1 MKFWAVPLVV
11 LGRRVALMNKV
22 HYLRKQPLEE
32 GLPSALDRGEGSP
45 SLSGQPVHRVA
56 LGAGGRS
63 AAPGPAGAPRCVGS
77 RGSARNVEFLQ

>member
-32 GLPSALDRGEGSP
+32 GLPSALDGGEGSL

-56 LGAGGRS
+56 LGAGGPHETSSSCSSKTRVN
-63 AAPGPAGAPRCVGS
+63 AMFFRAK
-77 RGSARNVEFLQ
+77 